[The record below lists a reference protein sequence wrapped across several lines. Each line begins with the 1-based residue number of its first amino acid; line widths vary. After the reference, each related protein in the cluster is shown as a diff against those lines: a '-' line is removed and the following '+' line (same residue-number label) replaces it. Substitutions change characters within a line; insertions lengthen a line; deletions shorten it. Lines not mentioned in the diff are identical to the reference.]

1 MGTFFLICGLELVFV
16 LIIIK
21 LIDVVGKTDIKNI
34 IKKIK
39 TYQFKIEIVNDGK
52 YINFKKSDRIEYL
65 NDLKKQTTDK
75 LNALNKKLKTEND
88 KIRDIPDNIVKYIK
102 PQYTTSL
109 KREISKLENKIIAI
123 DELIESETNNKW

>member
-16 LIIIK
+16 LIFIK

-39 TYQFKIEIVNDGK
+39 TYHFKIEIVNDGK

-123 DELIESETNNKW
+123 DELIESETNNK

>member
-123 DELIESETNNKW
+123 DELIESETNNK

>member
-65 NDLKKQTTDK
+65 NNLKKQTTDK

-123 DELIESETNNKW
+123 DELIESETNNK